1 MTLKA
6 FVSLIFNFIG
16 LEEAQTNNDTTLPY
30 IVATTSFLPN
40 KIHQQSSESST
51 TTSSPHVMEKNN
63 DVGLCCVCLSM
74 LNNKD
79 EIRVLPCSHEFHK
92 VCVNSWLNG
101 HHKTCPLCRFSMGAE
116 EKSHR
121 AEMFS
126 EEMLI
131 WFSSFHIAGM

>member
-1 MTLKA
+1 MTLKG
-6 FVSLIFNFIG
+6 FVSLIFNLIG
-16 LEEAQTNNDTTLPY
+16 LAETQTNNDAILPY
-30 IVATTSFLPN
+30 IVATSIVPN
-40 KIHQQSSESST
+40 KTNQQSSESST
-51 TTSSPHVMEKNN
+51 TTN

-101 HHKTCPLCRFSMGAE
+101 HHKTCPLCRFPMEGE
-116 EKSHR
+116 EKSHHR
-121 AEMFS
+121 GEMFS

>member
-6 FVSLIFNFIG
+6 FISLVFDLIG
-16 LEEAQTNNDTTLPY
+16 LEDGQTNQDATLPY
-30 IVATTSFLPN
+30 IVATSIVPN
-40 KIHQQSSESST
+40 KINQQSSESST
-51 TTSSPHVMEKNN
+51 SNIMEKNN

-79 EIRVLPCSHEFHK
+79 ETRVLPCSHEFHK
-92 VCVNSWLNG
+92 VCVNSWLKG

>member
-16 LEEAQTNNDTTLPY
+16 LEEAHTNNDATLPY
-30 IVATTSFLPN
+30 LVATTSILPN
-40 KIHQQSSESST
+40 KINQQSSESST
-51 TTSSPHVMEKNN
+51 TKTTTSN

-92 VCVNSWLNG
+92 VCVNSWLKG
-101 HHKTCPLCRFSMGAE
+101 HHKTCPLCRFPMGAE